1 MPIQLLPISLAN
13 QIAAGEVIERPASVV
28 KELIENSLDAG
39 ASQLT
44 IDIEKGG
51 RRRIRIRDNGAGIVK
66 DELALALARHATSKI
81 RSLADLEAIQ
91 SLGFRGEALAS
102 ISSVARLTLTSKP
115 SAQEQAWRAWVEGR
129 DMSAELAPASHP
141 DGTTVDVEDLFFNT
155 PARRKF
161 LRTDKTEFTHIDDL
175 LKRIAL
181 SRYDVRIVLN
191 HNQKTVRNYP
201 AVAQRDAL
209 QRIAKVVG
217 STFTEHAQFI
227 EAEHMGVR
235 LWGWVAA
242 AAHCRH
248 QGDAQYF
255 YVNGRMMRDR
265 MLNHA
270 IRQAYGDSLTDD
282 RSATY
287 VLYLELPPQDVDVNV
302 HPAKHEVRFHHARQI
317 HDFVLQTVREGL
329 RTRHSTA
336 TEHQYQAAPENLRQQ
351 VAELQPRSNSPLPGL
366 SPQGFSR
373 GRGQNVP
380 ATMASAPER
389 TPDSPQL
396 LTVVAGRFALIKR
409 ECAAQS
415 VGVAL
420 ELLNLQAIEQQATAK
435 KWQQQYKT
443 GLAGQPLLVPLKITD
458 SELPA
463 RLQRIDN
470 SRLAQLGI
478 MLAQEGRQWVVKQVP
493 SALRHSDISTSLST
507 VIAMLEQHVHE
518 PPEDFWQWFANQQVS
533 RQYSRVQAEHWWQ
546 VWQQQLDADPTFI
559 VPVELPELPEPLR

>member
-39 ASQLT
+39 ADQLI

-115 SAQEQAWRAWVEGR
+115 AAQAQAWRAWVEGR

-201 AVAQRDAL
+201 AVTHADAL
-209 QRIAKVVG
+209 QRIAKVIG
-217 STFTEHAQFI
+217 SSFTDHASFI
-227 EAEHMGVR
+227 EAEHLGVR
-235 LWGWVAA
+235 LWGWVVAA
-242 AAHCRH
+242 EQCRH

-270 IRQAYGDSLTDD
+270 IRQAYGDSLNDD
-282 RSATY
+282 RSATF

-329 RTRHSTA
+329 RTQHNVSA
-336 TEHQYQAAPENLRQQ
+336 AHHYQAAPESLRQQ

-366 SPQGFSR
+366 QPAKHGVPTESSHPISP
-373 GRGQNVP
+373 P
-380 ATMASAPER
+380 MATREATDEAR
-389 TPDSPQL
+389 VI
-396 LTVVAGRFALIKR
+396 TVLAGRFALIK
-409 ECAAQS
+409 EQAHE
-415 VGVAL
+415 VGGVESLA
-420 ELLNLQAIEQQATAK
+420 LLNLQAVEQQANAV
-435 KWQQQYKT
+435 KWQQQFQV
-443 GLAGQPLLVPLKITD
+443 GLAGQPLLIPVKLTNPELVERIEKIE
-458 SELPA
+458 S
-463 RLQRIDN
+463 

-478 MLAQEGRQWVVKQVP
+478 LLAQEGRHWQVKQVP
-493 SALRHSDISTSLST
+493 SALRHSDISKSLET
-507 VIAMLEQHVHE
+507 VIEMLEQSVE
-518 PPEDFWQWFANQQVS
+518 PPLEFWQWFARLQLNQF
-533 RQYSRVQAEHWWQ
+533 YSQVQAEHWWQ
-546 VWQQQLDADPTFI
+546 VWQQQLSSSRAYTLAVD
-559 VPVELPELPEPLR
+559 LPELPESLR

>member
-39 ASQLT
+39 ADQLI

-51 RRRIRIRDNGAGIVK
+51 RRRIRIRDNGAGIIK

-115 SAQEQAWRAWVEGR
+115 AGQEQAWRAWVEGR

-201 AVAQRDAL
+201 AVTEADAL
-209 QRIAKVVG
+209 QRIVKVIG
-217 STFTEHAQFI
+217 SSFTDHASFI
-227 EAEHMGVR
+227 EAEHLGVR
-235 LWGWVAA
+235 LWGWVVAA
-242 AAHCRH
+242 EQCRH

-282 RSATY
+282 RSATF

-329 RTRHSTA
+329 RTQHNA
-336 TEHQYQAAPENLRQQ
+336 GAEHHYQAAPESLRQQ

-366 SPQGFSR
+366 Q
-373 GRGQNVP
+373 P
-380 ATMASAPER
+380 ATRGTFATANQPV
-389 TPDSPQL
+389 TPTMPNAAEIARVI
-396 LTVVAGRFALIKR
+396 TVLADRFALIKEQPQQGKR
-409 ECAAQS
+409 TAVES
-415 VGVAL
+415 L
-420 ELLNLQAIEQQATAK
+420 KLLNLQAVEQQANAK
-435 KWQQQYKT
+435 KWQQQYQT
-443 GLAGQPLLVPLKITD
+443 GLSGQPLLIPVKLNNPKLV
-458 SELPA
+458 A
-463 RLQRIDN
+463 RLEKIEPT
-470 SRLAQLGI
+470 RLAQLGI
-478 MLAQEGRQWVVKQVP
+478 LLAQDGRHWQVKQVP
-493 SALRHSDISTSLST
+493 SALRHSDVVSSLET
-507 VIAMLEQHVHE
+507 VIEMLENHAE
-518 PPEDFWQWFANQQVS
+518 PPLEFWLWFARLQVS
-533 RQYSRVQAEHWWQ
+533 QQYSQVQAEHWWQ
-546 VWQQQLDADPTFI
+546 VWQQQLAASTAFTLA
-559 VPVELPELPEPLR
+559 VELPELPESLR

>member
-28 KELIENSLDAG
+28 KELVENSLDAG
-39 ASQLT
+39 ANQLT

-51 RRRIRIRDNGAGIVK
+51 RRRIRIRDNGFGINK

-81 RSLADLEAIQ
+81 SSLADLEAIQ

-115 SAQEQAWRAWVEGR
+115 AAQEQAWRAWVEGR
-129 DMSAELAPASHP
+129 DMTAELAPASHP

-181 SRYDVRIVLN
+181 SRYDVRIVLS

-201 AVAQRDAL
+201 AVENKDAL

-217 STFTEHAQFI
+217 SSFTEPAQFI
-227 EAEHMGVR
+227 EAEHLGVR
-235 LWGWVAA
+235 LWGWVVAA
-242 AAHCRH
+242 EHCRH

-270 IRQAYGDSLTDD
+270 IRQAYGESLSDD

-287 VLYLELPPQDVDVNV
+287 VLYLEVPAHDVDVNV
-302 HPAKHEVRFHHARQI
+302 HPAKHEVRFHQARQI

-329 RTRHSTA
+329 RTEPTLS
-336 TEHQYQAAPENLRQQ
+336 TEHHYQAAPEALRQQ
-351 VAELQPRSNSPLPGL
+351 VAELQPRSSSPLPGL
-366 SPQGFSR
+366 RPQP
-373 GRGQNVP
+373 QPP
-380 ATMASAPER
+380 AQAPKTTTPPLPAASAEQ
-389 TPDSPQL
+389 DEQL
-396 LTVVAGRFALIKR
+396 LAVIAGRFALL
-409 ECAAQS
+409 AQPDNE
-415 VGVAL
+415 GQRL
-420 ELLNLQAIEQQATAK
+420 LLLNLQAVEQHYQAR
-435 KWQQQYKT
+435 KWQQHYQT
-443 GLAGQPLLVPLKITD
+443 GLAGQPLLIPVKLTD
-458 SELPA
+458 PNLLA
-463 RLQRIDN
+463 RLQQVD
-470 SRLAQLGI
+470 SKRLAKLGI
-478 MLAQEGRQWVVKQVP
+478 VLEQQGRQWNVKQVP
-493 SALRHSDISTSLST
+493 SALRHSDVVASLKQVVS
-507 VIAMLEQHVHE
+507 MLEEHAE
-518 PPEDFWQWFANQQVS
+518 PPMAMWQWFAQLQVAQ
-533 RQYSRVQAEHWWQ
+533 QYSKVQAEHWWQ
-546 VWQQQLDADPTFI
+546 VWQQHLDGKAQYTL
-559 VPVELPELPEPLR
+559 PVTLPELPESLR